1 MTPKRLRWAM
11 VLLAVGVVGC
21 DHATKYA
28 AESRLEDAG
37 PVAVVPGVLDLRY
50 VENRDTAF
58 SLFRLLG
65 LPSPPALLAGLQL
78 AGLTALGVFAWR
90 RRRIARPLEQAA
102 WALTAAG
109 ALGNLL
115 DRVIRGYVV
124 DFIHLHNWPVFN
136 VADAALVAGVGLLI
150 LTFGV
155 FDRPTAGAAAGTGPD
170 GPPPEP
176 PPTA

>member
-1 MTPKRLRWAM
+1 MKPKHLRWAM

-28 AESRLEDAG
+28 AESRLEEAG

-65 LPSPPALLAGLQL
+65 LPSPPGVLAGLQL
-78 AGLTALGVFAWR
+78 AGLTALGVFWWR
-90 RRRIARPLEQAA
+90 RRRTARLLEQAA
-102 WALTAAG
+102 WAVTAAG
-109 ALGNLL
+109 AAGNLI
-115 DRVIRGYVV
+115 DRVLRGYVV
-124 DFIHLHNWPVFN
+124 DFIHLHHWPVFN
-136 VADAALVAGVGLLI
+136 VADVALVVGAGLLI

-155 FDRPTAGAAAGTGPD
+155 LDRPAAGAAADPPD
-170 GPPPEP
+170 APPPP
-176 PPTA
+176 A